1 LEQYVVRYSASER
14 SRCPPL
20 SDSRCPFSPPEPAS
34 HGGVTQMTVRFEQDH
49 GVGTI
54 VLANPPSNRISSQF
68 AVDLR
73 AAVHDASLS
82 DSRVLVIRSDGP
94 NFCMG
99 GNVPEWPRKSADW
112 FRTFIAE
119 CNNSFH
125 AIEAL
130 RIPTVAVV
138 RGGAIGGGFE
148 LALACD
154 FLVAAE
160 DATFFA
166 VEIRSG
172 NIPLAGGLQRLAESV
187 GRARAAHLALSA
199 EPSSSSITGANSASR
214 QLSAALVAALKA
226 TIPGLEVIRRDL
238 DANPIPHLDSKR
250 LPTVRPANAPEGA
263 VGIAD
268 EGGSDVLDEFLSADI
283 LVIGAPMYN
292 FGIPSQLKAWM
303 RPHRDRRQNLQLHGG
318 WANR

>member
-1 LEQYVVRYSASER
+1 MVSFRAQPMSPTFRQQMPVLADSE
-14 SRCPPL
+14 PK
-20 SDSRCPFSPPEPAS
+20 PAS
-34 HGGVTQMTVRFEQDH
+34 HRGMTEMTTVRFEQDH

-54 VLANPPSNRISSQF
+54 VLANPPSNRNGSQF
-68 AVDLR
+68 AEDLR

-99 GNVPEWPRKSADW
+99 GNVPEWPGKSADW

-119 CNNSFH
+119 CNSSFH

-172 NIPLAGGLQRLAESV
+172 NIPLAGGLQRLAERV
-187 GRARAAHLALSA
+187 GRARAAKLALLG
-199 EPSSSSITGANSASR
+199 EPFSGIIAG
-214 QLSAALVAALKA
+214 
-226 TIPGLEVIRRDL
+226 DL
-238 DANPIPHLDSKR
+238 
-250 LPTVRPANAPEGA
+250 
-263 VGIAD
+263 GIAT
-268 EGGSDVLDEFLSADI
+268 
-283 LVIGAPMYN
+283 LVVPEANLNETSRKLVDKLANGPTKAYAAARTL
-292 FGIPSQLKAWM
+292 LKAWSA
-303 RPHRDRRQNLQLHGG
+303 GG
-318 WANR
+318 IAAADVMMLDVAIDLFGTEDTTKGILNSAKAIQAGVQPSPLTFLGR

>member
-1 LEQYVVRYSASER
+1 M
-14 SRCPPL
+14 
-20 SDSRCPFSPPEPAS
+20 
-34 HGGVTQMTVRFEQDH
+34 TTVRFEQDH

-54 VLANPPSNRISSQF
+54 VLANPPSNRIGSQF

-99 GNVPEWPRKSADW
+99 GNVPEWPEKSADW

-119 CNNSFH
+119 CNSSFH

-138 RGGAIGGGFE
+138 RGEAIGGGFE

-160 DATFFA
+160 DAIFFA

-172 NIPLAGGLQRLAESV
+172 NIPLAGGLQRLAERV
-187 GRARAAHLALSA
+187 GRARAAKLALLGEPFSGIIAGDLGIATLVVPEADLDETSRNLVDKLANGPTKAYAAAHHRSLLWGFAPQFKLIPKWDLGGICGGHQLVSTTPLLA
-199 EPSSSSITGANSASR
+199 EVLAGVMMQVPGAFAASMGRLNKSQAYRSSR
-214 QLSAALVAALKA
+214 P
-226 TIPGLEVIRRDL
+226 IPGTR
-238 DANPIPHLDSKR
+238 
-250 LPTVRPANAPEGA
+250 GA
-263 VGIAD
+263 TT
-268 EGGSDVLDEFLSADI
+268 
-283 LVIGAPMYN
+283 
-292 FGIPSQLKAWM
+292 W
-303 RPHRDRRQNLQLHGG
+303 
-318 WANR
+318 

>member
-1 LEQYVVRYSASER
+1 
-14 SRCPPL
+14 
-20 SDSRCPFSPPEPAS
+20 
-34 HGGVTQMTVRFEQDH
+34 MTTIRFEQDH

-54 VLANPPSNRISSQF
+54 VLANPPSNRIGSQF

-99 GNVPEWPRKSADW
+99 GNVPEWPGKSADW

-119 CNNSFH
+119 CNSSFH

-172 NIPLAGGLQRLAESV
+172 NIPLAGGLQRLAERV
-187 GRARAAHLALSA
+187 GRARAAKLALPLNSLYWVRLG
-199 EPSSSSITGANSASR
+199 EPFSGIIAGDLGIAT
-214 QLSAALVAALKA
+214 LVVPEA
-226 TIPGLEVIRRDL
+226 DL
-238 DANPIPHLDSKR
+238 DETSRNLVDKLANG
-250 LPTVRPANAPEGA
+250 PTKAYAAART
-263 VGIAD
+263 
-268 EGGSDVLDEFLSADI
+268 L
-283 LVIGAPMYN
+283 
-292 FGIPSQLKAWM
+292 LKAWSA
-303 RPHRDRRQNLQLHGG
+303 GG
-318 WANR
+318 IAAADVMMLDVAIDLFKTEDTTKGILNSAKAIQAGVQPSPLTFLGR

>member
-1 LEQYVVRYSASER
+1 
-14 SRCPPL
+14 
-20 SDSRCPFSPPEPAS
+20 
-34 HGGVTQMTVRFEQDH
+34 MTTIRFEQDH

-54 VLANPPSNRISSQF
+54 VLANPPSNRIGSQF

-99 GNVPEWPRKSADW
+99 GNVPEWPGKSADW

-119 CNNSFH
+119 CNSSFH

-172 NIPLAGGLQRLAESV
+172 NIPLAGGLQRLAERV
-187 GRARAAHLALSA
+187 GRARAAKLALLG
-199 EPSSSSITGANSASR
+199 EPFSGIIAGDLGIATHSWCLKPIWRKRAVISWKSSRTAQPRLMR
-214 QLSAALVAALKA
+214 QRA
-226 TIPGLEVIRRDL
+226 RF
-238 DANPIPHLDSKR
+238 SKR
-250 LPTVRPANAPEGA
+250 G
-263 VGIAD
+263 
-268 EGGSDVLDEFLSADI
+268 
-283 LVIGAPMYN
+283 
-292 FGIPSQLKAWM
+292 
-303 RPHRDRRQNLQLHGG
+303 RREASPQ
-318 WANR
+318 RT

>member
-1 LEQYVVRYSASER
+1 M
-14 SRCPPL
+14 
-20 SDSRCPFSPPEPAS
+20 
-34 HGGVTQMTVRFEQDH
+34 TTVRFEQDH

-54 VLANPPSNRISSQF
+54 VLANPPSNRIGSQF

-99 GNVPEWPRKSADW
+99 GNVPEWPGKSADW

-119 CNNSFH
+119 CNSSFH

-166 VEIRSG
+166 VEIRKT
-172 NIPLAGGLQRLAESV
+172 
-187 GRARAAHLALSA
+187 
-199 EPSSSSITGANSASR
+199 SSLT
-214 QLSAALVAALKA
+214 
-226 TIPGLEVIRRDL
+226 
-238 DANPIPHLDSKR
+238 
-250 LPTVRPANAPEGA
+250 
-263 VGIAD
+263 
-268 EGGSDVLDEFLSADI
+268 
-283 LVIGAPMYN
+283 
-292 FGIPSQLKAWM
+292 
-303 RPHRDRRQNLQLHGG
+303 DRRPLPPRAPRDPRATRSRWSGKKSAIREKTVSRREHCPGEPD
-318 WANR
+318 NRSRDAVPFRQRPPGAWTPRQ

>member
-1 LEQYVVRYSASER
+1 MLSFRAQPMSPTFRRQMPVLADSE
-14 SRCPPL
+14 PK
-20 SDSRCPFSPPEPAS
+20 PAS
-34 HGGVTQMTVRFEQDH
+34 HRGMTEMTTVRFEQDH

-99 GNVPEWPRKSADW
+99 GNVPEWPGKSADW

-119 CNNSFH
+119 CNSSFH

-172 NIPLAGGLQRLAESV
+172 NIPLAGGLQRLAERV
-187 GRARAAHLALSA
+187 GRARAAKLALLG
-199 EPSSSSITGANSASR
+199 EPFSGIIAG
-214 QLSAALVAALKA
+214 
-226 TIPGLEVIRRDL
+226 DL
-238 DANPIPHLDSKR
+238 
-250 LPTVRPANAPEGA
+250 
-263 VGIAD
+263 GIATLVVP
-268 EGGSDVLDEFLSADI
+268 EANLDETSRK
-283 LVIGAPMYN
+283 LVDKLANGPTKAYAAARTL
-292 FGIPSQLKAWM
+292 LKAWSA
-303 RPHRDRRQNLQLHGG
+303 GG
-318 WANR
+318 IAAADVMMLDVAIDLFRTEDTTKGILNSAKAIQAGVQPSPLTFLGR

>member
-1 LEQYVVRYSASER
+1 MLSPGIIYESNRSLAGTVCCPILSFRARSVSPTFRQQIPVLADSEP
-14 SRCPPL
+14 SRK
-20 SDSRCPFSPPEPAS
+20 
-34 HGGVTQMTVRFEQDH
+34 GQVMGVTEMTTVRFEQDH

-54 VLANPPSNRISSQF
+54 LLTNPPSNRIGSQF

-99 GNVPEWPRKSADW
+99 GNVPEWPGKSADW

-119 CNNSFH
+119 CNSSFH

-130 RIPTVAVV
+130 RIPSVAVV

-172 NIPLAGGLQRLAESV
+172 NIPLAGGLQRLAERV
-187 GRARAAHLALSA
+187 GRARAAKLALLG
-199 EPSSSSITGANSASR
+199 EPFSGIIAGDLGIAT
-214 QLSAALVAALKA
+214 LVVPEA
-226 TIPGLEVIRRDL
+226 DL
-238 DANPIPHLDSKR
+238 DETSRKLVDKLANG
-250 LPTVRPANAPEGA
+250 PTKAYAAART
-263 VGIAD
+263 
-268 EGGSDVLDEFLSADI
+268 L
-283 LVIGAPMYN
+283 
-292 FGIPSQLKAWM
+292 LKAWSA
-303 RPHRDRRQNLQLHGG
+303 GG
-318 WANR
+318 VAAADVMMIDVAIDLFKTEDTTKGVLNSAKAIQAGVQPTPLTFFGR